1 MIQRIQSLYFALN
14 LLLLGSFF
22 SGISWMK
29 FENKPTKTIEYLSVF
44 GWKTYSL
51 AEGKETLLKVQPQP
65 LYAAIALLILILFLA
80 LMRYKNPRKQLG
92 IARLAMM
99 INALF
104 LVAFV
109 IWTTYLFST
118 ATKDS
123 SNSVGLGYYLL
134 CTTLPL
140 SYFAYRGVLRDKML
154 LDSLDRL
161 R

>member
-29 FENKPTKTIEYLSVF
+29 FENKAAKTIESLSVF

-65 LYAAIALLILILFLA
+65 LYVAIALLILILFLA

-92 IARLAMM
+92 IARFALLV
-99 INALF
+99 NAF
-104 LVAFV
+104 LLLAFV
-109 IWTTYLFST
+109 VWTTYLFSS
-118 ATKDS
+118 APKAS
-123 SNSVGLGYYLL
+123 NNSVGLGYYFL
-134 CTTLPL
+134 CCTLPL

>member
-1 MIQRIQSLYFALN
+1 MIQRIQSIYFALN
-14 LLLLGSFF
+14 ILILGYFF
-22 SGISWMK
+22 TGITLVK
-29 FENKPTKTIEYLSVF
+29 FENKVNKTVEYRSVF
-44 GWKTYSL
+44 GRNLFSI
-51 AEGKETLLKVQPQP
+51 AEGKETLVKAQHQP
-65 LYAAIALLILILFLA
+65 LYVAIALLILLLFIA

-109 IWTTYLFST
+109 IWTTYLFSS
-118 ATKDS
+118 APKES
-123 SNSVGLGYYLL
+123 NNSVGLGYYLL